1 MYLKGAIKSNLEK
14 SNLKIFANSLTMLK
28 ENKNFNK
35 LINIPGKMTDDEQ
48 CKIRYFLGKRS
59 DDPDN
64 VDWIP
69 TAFNNNQA
77 RTKSKI
83 IKVDQRRKI
92 YKSICEKRAIISVH
106 NQIRIKI
113 GNV

>member
-1 MYLKGAIKSNLEK
+1 MHLKGTIKSILEE

-48 CKIRYFLGKRS
+48 SKIRYFLGKRS

-69 TAFNNNQA
+69 TAFNSNQA
-77 RTKSKI
+77 RTKPKI

-92 YKSICEKRAIISVH
+92 YKSICEKRAIISDT
-106 NQIRIKI
+106 
-113 GNV
+113 

>member
-1 MYLKGAIKSNLEK
+1 
-14 SNLKIFANSLTMLK
+14 MLK

-35 LINIPGKMTDDEQ
+35 LINIPGKMTNDEQ
-48 CKIRYFLGKRS
+48 CKIRYFLGKPS
-59 DDPDN
+59 DDPRNLDQ
-64 VDWIP
+64 IP

-77 RTKSKI
+77 RKKSKI

-92 YKSICEKRAIISVH
+92 YKSISRKRAIISVH
-106 NQIRIKI
+106 NQIRIKM